1 MTPER
6 IQELRDSFYTWCKPE
21 TRDEVLAEIQR
32 MQRYEPLAKDILYCI
47 VDAFSNG
54 GYEMDVEQ
62 LADIA
67 VKHGMVEW
75 VPYDPDE
82 HGELPSCDPEPGDM
96 IYWFDRSNL
105 P

>member
-6 IQELRDSFYTWCKPE
+6 IAYLRDSFYTWCQQS
-21 TRDEVLAEIQR
+21 TRCEVLAEIER
-32 MQRYEPLAKDILYCI
+32 LQRYEAIAKDMLNCV
-47 VDAFSNG
+47 VDAFSEG
-54 GYEMDVEQ
+54 GYEMEVEQ

-67 VKHGMVEW
+67 VKHGMVQW
-75 VPYDPDE
+75 VAYDPHD

-96 IYWFDRSNL
+96 IYWFDRRNL